1 MKMRAAEPTVDAV
14 QTLCQ
19 RVRSAGSPNA
29 RARPP
34 LVTEYR
40 RLAETLGVAPL
51 SVETGIDLQRA
62 AAGLLRAA
70 ARPRPWPRSRPPRAS
85 AGPAATPFESPART
99 PGRAEGVWYP
109 SRRSPPDRKA
119 ATCGDRS
126 AHRE

>member
-1 MKMRAAEPTVDAV
+1 MRMRAAEPTVDAV

-40 RLAETLGVAPL
+40 RLAETLGVEPL

-70 ARPRPWPRSRPPRAS
+70 ARAEAVAAQSPSARLRRA
-85 AGPAATPFESPART
+85 
-99 PGRAEGVWYP
+99 GRHTV
-109 SRRSPPDRKA
+109 
-119 ATCGDRS
+119 
-126 AHRE
+126 